1 MEIPSLA
8 TAPRRCVL
16 SRPSIVNGQT
26 VRVAPSPEVTSTLY
40 VSGVSIR
47 CIHLR
52 QSYVCA
58 VYLSRPMPH
67 VDRATHRGLTRDVIV
82 RRALK
87 IGETEGLDAVSLR
100 RLASEFG
107 VTPMALYRHV
117 RDKQDLINA
126 MAEAVMEGLDLTVG
140 FRQSMSWTDR
150 LRRAM
155 LNFRDQM
162 DERPLALP
170 LQIAYSGDNLSAFWR
185 PNEYVLGI
193 LLSAGFKRREAA
205 ALIRIVSNLLAG
217 YLLLVRPAGPNAN
230 QQGSIDRELLRKR
243 FELGLLS
250 LHRDQFPNT
259 VATARGLADVWASDP
274 DRWWPDTV
282 DLLVFGLEAMLRK
295 GRKGRRE

>member
-1 MEIPSLA
+1 
-8 TAPRRCVL
+8 
-16 SRPSIVNGQT
+16 
-26 VRVAPSPEVTSTLY
+26 
-40 VSGVSIR
+40 
-47 CIHLR
+47 
-52 QSYVCA
+52 
-58 VYLSRPMPH
+58 MPH
-67 VDRATHRGLTRDVIV
+67 VDQGKHRGLTRDGIV

-100 RLASEFG
+100 RLASEFR

-117 RDKQDLINA
+117 RDKQDLTNA
-126 MAEAVMEGLDLTVG
+126 MAEVVMEGLDLTVG
-140 FRQSMSWTDR
+140 FGRSMSWTDR
-150 LRRAM
+150 VRRAM

-185 PNEYVLGI
+185 PIEDVLGI

-205 ALIRIVSNLLAG
+205 TLIRIVSNLLAG

-230 QQGSIDRELLRKR
+230 HQGNNRDRELLRKR

-250 LHRDQFPNT
+250 LQRDRFPNT
-259 VATARGLADVWASDP
+259 MATARELADAWSSDP

-295 GRKGRRE
+295 GRRK

>member
-1 MEIPSLA
+1 
-8 TAPRRCVL
+8 
-16 SRPSIVNGQT
+16 
-26 VRVAPSPEVTSTLY
+26 
-40 VSGVSIR
+40 
-47 CIHLR
+47 
-52 QSYVCA
+52 
-58 VYLSRPMPH
+58 MPN
-67 VDRATHRGLTRDVIV
+67 VDRAKHRGLTRAAIV
-82 RRALK
+82 GRALK

-100 RLASEFG
+100 RLASEFR

-126 MAEAVMEGLDLTVG
+126 MAELAMEGLDLTVG
-140 FRQSMSWTDR
+140 FRASMSWTDR
-150 LRRAM
+150 VRRAL

-162 DERPLALP
+162 DERPLALQ

-185 PNEYVLGI
+185 PIEDVLGI
-193 LLSAGFKRREAA
+193 LLSAGFKRRESAT
-205 ALIRIVSNLLAG
+205 LIRIVSNLLAG
-217 YLLLVRPAGPNAN
+217 YVLLVRSAGPNSD
-230 QQGSIDRELLRKR
+230 QQGNITDREMLRKR

-259 VATARGLADVWASDP
+259 AANTRELADVWASDP